1 MKLLRGK
8 PFAIKLVYYQN
19 SQFVFKI
26 FVIKYWFNKVSRTCI
41 KIWEYSINIHLF
53 RTKIAVPGFLVS
65 LNKDR
70 RDFIIVENA
79 KSWGDLV
86 LA

>member
-26 FVIKYWFNKVSRTCI
+26 LVVKYWFNKVSRTCI
-41 KIWEYSINIHLF
+41 KIWEYSIKDD
-53 RTKIAVPGFLVS
+53 KIRYSSTYSEQKL
-65 LNKDR
+65 LCQ
-70 RDFIIVENA
+70 DF
-79 KSWGDLV
+79 
-86 LA
+86 